1 MEELIISPVKQHQ
14 SLNQS
19 SDKAFIKSNTEAVS
33 INHLM
38 SDCVIP
44 VFAKDNI
51 VTISHLDFIETA
63 AEVVS
68 HYFKGED
75 IQLPAIRVSHLVK
88 GRIPEAIRKPVNEL
102 QDFEKTLYY
111 ERLAFIIEIPSIS
124 YNVGGNKL
132 ALTIGGVRSYNLE
145 NLYGKKTEEKFKV
158 FIGFQNKVCL
168 NLCISTDG
176 FKSELKARTLNELG
190 EGLYDLIKSFNF
202 ERQLMILESMPNYYI
217 TEHQFAQL
225 IGKLRM
231 YQFMPND
238 LKKDIPN
245 IMISD
250 SQINQV
256 VKEYYLDKNFN
267 RNEDGSIDLWALYN
281 LFTEANKSSYIDSF
295 LNRSVN
301 STDLILHLIKALKED
316 EYSWYLN

>member
-14 SLNQS
+14 NLNQS

-38 SDCVIP
+38 SDCIVP
-44 VFAKDNI
+44 SYAKDNE

-63 AEVVS
+63 AEVVA

-75 IQLPAIRVSHLVK
+75 IQLPAIRASHEIK

-111 ERLAFIIEIPSIS
+111 ERLAFIIEIPTIT
-124 YNVGGNKL
+124 YKIGENNL

-145 NLYGKKTEEKFKV
+145 NLHGKKTEEKFKV

-190 EGLYDLIKSFNF
+190 EGIYDLIKSFNL
-202 ERQLMILESMPNYYI
+202 ERQLMILESMPTYNI
-217 TEHQFAQL
+217 TEHQFATL

-231 YQFMPND
+231 YQFMSNE
-238 LKKDIPN
+238 LKQGIPN

-256 VKEYYLDKNFN
+256 VKEYYMDKNFN
-267 RNEDGSIDLWALYN
+267 RNEDGSINLWSLYN

-301 STDLILHLIKALKED
+301 ATDLILHLMKALKEE